1 VIGLAFLAA
10 EFMVCA
16 ALLFGLVARRAW
28 TGGLLSAYAWFT
40 VILLAGVTAYGF
52 FGGDIYD
59 AILRWVIIGVH
70 LLTAAG
76 LLALARNF
84 TRPETRAYFAATPA
98 KA

>member
-1 VIGLAFLAA
+1 
-10 EFMVCA
+10 
-16 ALLFGLVARRAW
+16 
-28 TGGLLSAYAWFT
+28 